1 MTEIQVTYADTGKPH
16 NVALA
21 VHDGGHEIALSSLLE
36 FFDKHLISQQTGLCE
51 EYRSVPNIVL
61 ILVDDM
67 GWSDP
72 VCYGNRFYETP
83 NIDALARQGM
93 RFADAYA
100 ACPVCS
106 PTRASILSGKY
117 PATLNLTDWLPGM
130 HPADRK
136 LIGPEFISQLP
147 LEEIT
152 LAEALKAAGYKTG
165 SVGKWHLGG
174 KGFLPQYQGFDV
186 NVAGTAFGWPHGGYH
201 LPNKMN
207 LPGAKPGEYLTD
219 RLSID
224 GCKFIRTNRDGPF
237 FLYLSHHSVHT
248 PIQGKRELTEKY
260 RKKFADA
267 AVRKNAAYAAMMQ
280 SADESVGRVLA
291 TLDELKIADRTVVIF
306 MSDNGGLSG
315 VTSNAPLRE
324 GKGHVYEGGIREPMI
339 VRWPGVVRPGSVC
352 RVPVISVDFYPTILE
367 MAGVPIDPRQQLDG
381 ESFVPLLRQTG
392 KLKRDAIFWHY
403 PHYSPQRGVP
413 AGAVRVGGYKLMELF
428 ENGHLELYNLA
439 DDIGEKNNLAD
450 KMPEKTAELHKM
462 LVEWRKK
469 VGARMPTKNPKYRPK
484 KP

>member
-1 MTEIQVTYADTGKPH
+1 MSKTKHRTVTWLLIAIVATLFLHRPAAAAEPDPP
-16 NVALA
+16 NV
-21 VHDGGHEIALSSLLE
+21 V
-36 FFDKHLISQQTGLCE
+36 F
-51 EYRSVPNIVL
+51 

-67 GWSDP
+67 SWADP

-83 NIDALARQGM
+83 NVDALARQGM
-93 RFADAYA
+93 RFTDAYA

-130 HPADRK
+130 HPAGRK
-136 LIGPEFISQLP
+136 LIGPEFIRQLP
-147 LEEIT
+147 LVEIT
-152 LAEALKAAGYKTG
+152 VAEALKAAGYATG

-174 KGFLPQYQGFDV
+174 TGFLPEDQGFDV
-186 NVAGTAFGWPHGGYH
+186 NVAGTAAGSPAGGYY

-219 RLSID
+219 RLSAD
-224 GCKFIRTNRDGPF
+224 GCKFIRANRDRPF

-267 AVRKNAAYAAMMQ
+267 EVRRSAAYAAMMQ
-280 SADESVGRVLA
+280 SADESVGRVLE
-291 TLDELKIADRTVVIF
+291 TLDDLEIAARTVVIF

-352 RVPVISVDFYPTILE
+352 GVPVISVDFYPTILE
-367 MAGVPIDPRQQLDG
+367 IAGVPADPRQHLDG

-392 KLKRDAIFWHY
+392 KLQRDAIFWHY

-413 AGAVRVGGYKLMELF
+413 AGAVRVGDYKLMELF
-428 ENGHLELYNLA
+428 EYGHLELYNLA
-439 DDIGEKNNLAD
+439 DDVGERNNLAD
-450 KMPEKTAELHKM
+450 KMPEKAAEMHK
-462 LVEWRKK
+462 LLADWREQ
-469 VGARMPTKNPKYRPK
+469 VGARMPTKNPKHQPK
-484 KP
+484 GQ